1 VRQRF
6 SSLLISTALP
16 RCETLLR
23 RAGSKENVDGLMK
36 GMKVVE
42 RIIFDF
48 AELKKGKKVVAAELS
63 LTSLSPELIWAVWQQ
78 PKDQFSLR

>member
-1 VRQRF
+1 
-6 SSLLISTALP
+6 
-16 RCETLLR
+16 
-23 RAGSKENVDGLMK
+23 MK

-78 PKDQFSLR
+78 LKDQFSLR